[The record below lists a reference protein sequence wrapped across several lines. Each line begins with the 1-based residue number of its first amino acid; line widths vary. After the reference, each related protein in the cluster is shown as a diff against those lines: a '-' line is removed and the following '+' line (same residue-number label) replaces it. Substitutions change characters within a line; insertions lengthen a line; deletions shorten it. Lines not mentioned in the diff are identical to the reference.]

1 MAYGAFFGLLV
12 SITAVWYFFRRGVD
26 HPLIHAAILFGGPI
40 LAAMLSSMV
49 GQPWASGSATPTTE
63 AQGWLFQ
70 FRYDPP
76 GAIGDLLIAP
86 LTTIEG
92 WIGAGAGVMAGEGLY
107 QITKPDEG

>member
-1 MAYGAFFGLLV
+1 VSTTPYPCRHPFRGPDFGRH
-12 SITAVWYFFRRGVD
+12 AVEHG
-26 HPLIHAAILFGGPI
+26 
-40 LAAMLSSMV
+40 
-49 GQPWASGSATPTTE
+49 GQPWASGSATTTTE
-63 AQGWLFQ
+63 AKGWLFQ

>member
-1 MAYGAFFGLLV
+1 MGQRLGDNDH
-12 SITAVWYFFRRGVD
+12 RGKGVAL
-26 HPLIHAAILFGGPI
+26 PVPI
-40 LAAMLSSMV
+40 RS
-49 GQPWASGSATPTTE
+49 T
-63 AQGWLFQ
+63 
-70 FRYDPP
+70 

>member
-1 MAYGAFFGLLV
+1 M
-12 SITAVWYFFRRGVD
+12 
-26 HPLIHAAILFGGPI
+26 
-40 LAAMLSSMV
+40 AAMLSSMV
-49 GQPWASGSATPTTE
+49 GQPWPAARRHRPPRHK
-63 AQGWLFQ
+63 GWLFQ